1 MYPMVDRLLR
11 LVITLSVSTATAE
24 RAFSAMKLVKTRLRS
39 TMGDDFLRHCMIIYI
54 EKDIA
59 SKFSFDEII
68 DIFDLLGCRKANFK
82 LIEM

>member
-1 MYPMVDRLLR
+1 M
-11 LVITLSVSTATAE
+11 STATAE

-59 SKFSFDEII
+59 SKFSSDEII
-68 DIFDLLGCRKANFK
+68 DIFDLLGCRKGNFNNRDVTSLHC
-82 LIEM
+82 LIDRMVCTEP